1 MVSARSA
8 ILSASTAVAG
18 STALEHVNSLSP
30 GVRTG
35 DITIDQIDEIE
46 LIDDSDE
53 MLIFNHDETLE
64 INENETLEMNQD
76 EDIQLNC

>member
-64 INENETLEMNQD
+64 INENETLEMNQG
-76 EDIQLNC
+76 EDIQINC

>member
-35 DITIDQIDEIE
+35 DVTIDQIDEIE